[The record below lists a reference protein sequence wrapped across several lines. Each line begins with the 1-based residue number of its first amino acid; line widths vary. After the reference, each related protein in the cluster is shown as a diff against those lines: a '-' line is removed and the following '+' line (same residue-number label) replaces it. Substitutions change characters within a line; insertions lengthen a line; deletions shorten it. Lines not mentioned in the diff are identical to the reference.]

1 MSLDY
6 PDRNVWLAKR
16 TKSYTLQRTASLRER
31 YLHVSVNVWKHPILN
46 EGRETGLFEYHR
58 TPKGSGITYKKPKA
72 A

>member
-16 TKSYTLQRTASLRER
+16 TKSYTLQKTASLRER
-31 YLHVSVNVWKHPILN
+31 YLHVSVNVWKTQDKD
-46 EGRETGLFEYHR
+46 EKTGVITTNYHR
-58 TPKGSGITYKKPKA
+58 TSRGNGITYKKPKA